1 MSLRL
6 VPPSKKKHTRF
17 ETISASLSENA
28 KVMILGSLLIFVPL
42 VAYSIGEHLFDH
54 TIGTHIGFFTGT
66 ACMLLA
72 CYLIYFSS
80 WFAHLHNH
88 TK

>member
-6 VPPSKKKHTRF
+6 VPPSRKKNSRF
-17 ETISASLSENA
+17 ETLSASLSENG
-28 KVMILGSLLIFVPL
+28 KVMLLGFLLIFVPL
-42 VAYSIGEHLFDH
+42 VSYSTGNHFFNH

-66 ACMLLA
+66 ACMLFA

-80 WFAHLHNH
+80 WFAYLHNH
-88 TK
+88 IK